1 MTFQFVIICFD
12 HSKFSGLVFIFFQ
25 TWFVK
30 ECSNQIKVSKTNC
43 SVNSGLAWICFVT
56 SSCPSQ
62 PPTTHI
68 YNIYSSP
75 INSITMALVL
85 PRTSMLWHIQVVPTS
100 KDISLQY
107 HEFIPMLSSPP
118 GFPWCSLGPHIII
131 LSAFSLSL
139 TAVTLPAAQIKGS
152 KCCSYFGATCSF
164 FGSLTGLCLLVF
176 WVLPPSWWLTRRIAN
191 SSLECWRMLPFINS
205 SSFSYLFS

>member
-1 MTFQFVIICFD
+1 MVWFLFF
-12 HSKFSGLVFIFFQ
+12 SKLGLL
-25 TWFVK
+25 K
-30 ECSNQIKVSKTNC
+30 SAQIKLRYLRQIVLST
-43 SVNSGLAWICFVT
+43 VVWHEFVLW
-56 SSCPSQ
+56 
-62 PPTTHI
+62 PPAVPLNHPPLI

-75 INSITMALVL
+75 TNSITMPLVL
-85 PRTSMLWHIQVVPTS
+85 PRTFMLWHIQVVPTS

-152 KCCSYFGATCSF
+152 KCCNYFGATCSF

-176 WVLPPSWWLTRRIAN
+176 WVLPPSWWLTRIAN

-205 SSFSYLFS
+205 SSFSYLFL